1 MYPLQLV
8 TLNNG
13 LSLYVPDPT
22 LVQSTYQKLVA
33 TNPAT
38 IFPYWAKIWES
49 AQAMT
54 QFLQEEPAWIQDKI
68 VLEIGAG
75 IGMPSF
81 CVASKTKKITISDYA
96 PDAVLL
102 LQKNIEHL
110 KLNNVN
116 AACINWNTI
125 SEDMIADTILLSD
138 TNYEPAAHHQ
148 LFFLIDTFIKKGSTI
163 LLATPNRITS
173 NPFLERISRYIN
185 SSKNYSI
192 HENDTT
198 KEIIVLVLKK

>member
-13 LSLYVPDPT
+13 LSLYIPDPA
-22 LVQSTYQKLVA
+22 LVKTTYQKLVA
-33 TNPAT
+33 TDPRT
-38 IFPYWAKIWES
+38 IFPYWAKIWGS

-54 QFLQEEPAWIQDKI
+54 HFLQEEPAWIQDKI

-96 PDAVLL
+96 PDAVELI
-102 LQKNIEHL
+102 QKNIEYL
-110 KLNNVN
+110 KLTNALALHIDWNNV
-116 AACINWNTI
+116 

-148 LFFLIDTFIKKGSTI
+148 LFFLIDTFINKGSTI